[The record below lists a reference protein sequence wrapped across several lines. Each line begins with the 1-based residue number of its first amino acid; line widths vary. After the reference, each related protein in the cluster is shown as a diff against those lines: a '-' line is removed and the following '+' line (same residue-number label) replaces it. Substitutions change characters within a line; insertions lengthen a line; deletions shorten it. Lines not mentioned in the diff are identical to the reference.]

1 MREELTRKRLC
12 NIGDTYKTLQLDP
25 KKKKKGMQHLQHLLW
40 ALIILSFEKRI
51 MKLFGNV
58 LCLWTVILNNRINL
72 FSNEIKPKELPSKVL
87 IQQQTM
93 TYKI

>member
-25 KKKKKGMQHLQHLLW
+25 KKKKKGMQHLLW